1 MLLDRNEAFR
11 LLKRYLKKDENIR
24 YALAVEA
31 VMREFALKLNRD
43 PDLWGLTGLLHNV
56 DFEYT
61 AGEPEKKGILSSQL
75 VEGLLPEKGVNA
87 IKANNYIYTDQI
99 PTTSLDKALIATS
112 TFVGFIREI
121 IRTTPEIN
129 MNKITLKLVVKHFND
144 SSFAPKFKRSRMQ
157 LASDLGIELI
167 TFFEMGINR
176 LKKGMV
182 KQQT

>member
-1 MLLDRNEAFR
+1 MLLDRNEAYK
-11 LLKRYLKKDENIR
+11 LLKRYLKKNENIHF
-24 YALAVEA
+24 ALAVEA

-43 PDLWGLTGLLHNV
+43 PELWGLTGLLHSV

-61 AGEPEKKGILSSQL
+61 AGEPEKRGVLSAQI

-99 PTTSLDKALIATS
+99 PTTSLDKALISTS

-121 IRTTPEIN
+121 LRTTPGCT
-129 MNKITLKLVVKHFND
+129 MNQITLKLVVDRYND
-144 SSFAPKFKRSRMQ
+144 ASFAPKFKRSRIQ
-157 LASDLGIELI
+157 LASDTGMELI
-167 TFFEMGINR
+167 NFFEMALNR

-182 KQQT
+182 TQV